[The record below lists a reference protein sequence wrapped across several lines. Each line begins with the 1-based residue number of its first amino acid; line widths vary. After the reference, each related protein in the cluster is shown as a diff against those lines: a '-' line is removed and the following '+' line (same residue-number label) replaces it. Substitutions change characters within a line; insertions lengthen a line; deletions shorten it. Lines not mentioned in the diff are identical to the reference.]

1 MNQAVAKSSQLP
13 KLNPNEVIVL
23 SLMIEH
29 RNNNKAILEDKRC
42 PYPENGSYYDAK
54 RKVRPYY
61 DEHIE
66 NLKDSVASILVTGAT
81 AAAQNLVDKVKH
93 ANPNIS
99 MEASKE
105 ILDRAGVTKPK
116 EVNQTNVQVNN
127 FIPLLGGDS
136 AKNAVSEN
144 TGNREDT
151 TTQQED

>member
-1 MNQAVAKSSQLP
+1 M
-13 KLNPNEVIVL
+13 
-23 SLMIEH
+23 
-29 RNNNKAILEDKRC
+29 
-42 PYPENGSYYDAK
+42 
-54 RKVRPYY
+54 
-61 DEHIE
+61 
-66 NLKDSVASILVTGAT
+66 ASILVTGAT